1 MDNYIRTKNVTTEL
15 AVKLVNNEREPIF
28 NIFRIKEM
36 DIGHCRVHESSKL
49 RERIPIII
57 YLLVSAEC
65 RDDAKLGQAFAGLYA
80 LRGHEL

>member
-1 MDNYIRTKNVTTEL
+1 M
-15 AVKLVNNEREPIF
+15 RENQYSIF
-28 NIFRIKEM
+28 LGLKKAEM

-57 YLLVSAEC
+57 YLLVAAEC